1 MILILQKCSIE
12 FIPCGRKAASNTGDE
27 RTTAKHE
34 RALGRRREKGGS
46 AHPRW
51 PDRERER
58 WSGSQRL
65 FTPDRPIQGFHEE
78 NCKQNQWGLTRTGRQ
93 EHNKIFLQSSNA
105 TDYQELCK
113 QLLLYFQNL
122 YFFDDRVC
130 ERTCLFLGGK
140 EFIEIISFDHFCAHL
155 YDKKYGESW

>member
-1 MILILQKCSIE
+1 MFDWVYSM
-12 FIPCGRKAASNTGDE
+12 
-27 RTTAKHE
+27 
-34 RALGRRREKGGS
+34 RAQGSKQHRRRTNDCKTWTS
-46 AHPRW
+46 ARTKAGALTLVGLT
-51 PDRERER
+51 ERER